1 MHPRKLSL
9 ECSLLRIF
17 RIPAELR
24 AIIVEDYFPFVPNG
38 SKPKFLLDM
47 TRPPERFSLVWND
60 IYAYAVVIL
69 SYYKNAETG
78 KLVFTIKIHWY
89 GYLNGSVTL
98 TPRLELDVVEEEH
111 LETNC
116 ELRRWCNNTILTLF
130 D

>member
-38 SKPKFLLDM
+38 SKPKF
-47 TRPPERFSLVWND
+47 PPERFSLVWND

-69 SYYKNAETG
+69 SYYKIAETG

-89 GYLNGSVTL
+89 QYGSVTL
-98 TPRLELDVVEEEH
+98 TPRLELDVVQEEH